1 MNDFIFIGG
10 LLDRN
15 IVMNAIRGFVA
26 FIDSIILS
34 LISSV
39 YDLIFAVA
47 NFSGNSE
54 LVGLYNKIEKRVY
67 VIVGIFVLFKVLMSL
82 ISYLANPDKLTD
94 KEQGAGKFITRI
106 ITSLILLIA
115 VPQIVFPTLDRL
127 QEPLVATVAKV
138 IMGNEI
144 NTSNADV
151 GDDMAL
157 SMFSTFFTNNEN
169 CDASGAVNST
179 LDSIYELP
187 NLATEEC
194 PGNPNLYRYD
204 YFMLISTVFYLIV
217 IVLLLIIGIDLAI
230 RSFKLIVL
238 KVLAPIPILSYIS
251 PKSAKD
257 GMFSSYVK
265 LFATTWLDIFIKF
278 GVIYLG
284 FAFIQLIVDGQL
296 AVNVAS
302 GLIKTGLGSILL
314 ILGAIIFMFQAPK
327 FIKKALNLKDGEFG
341 AGVAGLLGIGA
352 TAAGMVGAGAASY
365 RGSKNFVDENGNRH
379 TTVQNVG
386 AALVGALGGGVAG
399 AKVAMGKD
407 GSIGKVLD
415 AINKH
420 NAESYRN
427 QSIGLTAGDKASNW
441 FGTTF
446 LGQSPFDRM
455 KSEVDSYD
463 QLSKD
468 YQNYIASEKKEAT
481 KGKYAAA
488 TANNLGYGYGSLTGK
503 SKEFTG
509 AAEKAKAM
517 GLGEFTFDGKTID
530 MSHVGYLTGELEKA
544 EQAAF
549 REGIVRKDAAYTTDN
564 ADLVASYSHLQDEYQ
579 SSGAASIIDP
589 TTHSAIGS
597 MKTNYKDLDA
607 QMKQV
612 SARSSEIKNSKE
624 YKVAAASA
632 KK

>member
-1 MNDFIFIGG
+1 MNDFIFISG

-39 YDLIFAVA
+39 YNMIFAIA
-47 NFSGNSE
+47 NFSGNSQ
-54 LVGLYNKIEKRVY
+54 LVGLYNKIEDRVY
-67 VIVGIFVLFKVLMSL
+67 VIVGIFILFKVLMSL
-82 ISYLANPDKLTD
+82 ISYLASPDKLTD
-94 KEQGAGKFITRI
+94 KEQGAGKFIVRV

-151 GDDMAL
+151 GVDMTL
-157 SMFSTFFTNNEN
+157 SMFSTFFTNNKD
-169 CDASGAVNST
+169 CDSSGAVNST
-179 LDSIYELP
+179 LESIFELP
-187 NLATEEC
+187 NLATEAC
-194 PGNPNLYRYD
+194 PSNKSLYRYD
-204 YFMLISTVFYLIV
+204 YFMLISSTFYLIV
-217 IVLLLIIGIDLAI
+217 VVLLLIIGIDLAI

-257 GMFSSYVK
+257 GIFSSYVK

-284 FAFIQLIVDGQL
+284 FAFIQLIVNEQL
-296 AVNVAS
+296 VVDVTS
-302 GLIKTGLGSILL
+302 SLISTGLGSIFL

-327 FIKKALNLKDGEFG
+327 FIKKALNLKDAEFG
-341 AGVAGLLGIGA
+341 TGVAGILGIGA
-352 TAAGMVGAGAASY
+352 TTAGMVGAGAASY
-365 RGSKNFVDENGNRH
+365 RGSKEFVDENGNRH
-379 TTVQNVG
+379 TTFQNV
-386 AALVGALGGGVAG
+386 AAGLAGALGGGVAG

-407 GSIGKVLD
+407 ASVGKVFD

-427 QSIGLTAGDKASNW
+427 RSIGLTAGDKASNW

-455 KSEVDSYD
+455 KNEVDGYD

-468 YQNYIASEKKEAT
+468 YQSYIANEKKEAT
-481 KGKYAAA
+481 KGKYAAV

-517 GLGEFTFDGKTID
+517 GLGQFTFDGKTID

-549 REGIVRKDAAYTTDN
+549 RRGIVSGNAAYTDGN
-564 ADLVASYSHLQDEYQ
+564 ADLVAGYSHLQDEYQ
-579 SSGAASIIDP
+579 SSGVANITDSR
-589 TTHSAIGS
+589 THQAVGN
-597 MKTNYKDLDA
+597 MKADFKGLDD

-624 YKVAAASA
+624 YKVASASA